1 MFVSGRACR
10 GRRGVDELDTTV
22 CHTLLAHVLLFK
34 AVREL
39 TIFASCYEL
48 VMLVQ
53 ELQRGSIK
61 RTMAAV
67 YAEKS
72 KKVAGGDL
80 C

>member
-1 MFVSGRACR
+1 M
-10 GRRGVDELDTTV
+10 DELDTTV
-22 CHTLLAHVLLFK
+22 CHTLLVHVLLFK

-48 VMLVQ
+48 VVLVQ

-72 KKVAGGDL
+72 KEVAGEDL

>member
-1 MFVSGRACR
+1 M
-10 GRRGVDELDTTV
+10 DELDTTV

>member
-1 MFVSGRACR
+1 
-10 GRRGVDELDTTV
+10 
-22 CHTLLAHVLLFK
+22 LLAHVLLSK
-34 AVREL
+34 AARKL

-48 VMLVQ
+48 VVLVQ

>member
-1 MFVSGRACR
+1 M
-10 GRRGVDELDTTV
+10 DELDTTV
-22 CHTLLAHVLLFK
+22 CHTLSAHVLLFK

-48 VMLVQ
+48 VVLVQ